1 MRGGSVARTVVVTGG
16 AGFIGSHLVEA
27 LVKRGDNVRVL
38 DNLSTGRIENLA
50 ALEGQFE
57 FVVGDLRYLD
67 TVLEVITGADAVLH
81 QGALPSVPRSVKE
94 PLISDAVN
102 SGGTLNVLE
111 AARRADVGRV
121 VFASSSSVYGDSF
134 ELPKHEEMN
143 PNPKSPYAVSK
154 LTGEYYCRVFM
165 HNYGLQTVPLRYF
178 NVFGPRQDPTS
189 QYSGVIAK
197 FSVQALAGEPYPV
210 FGDGQQAR
218 DFTYIDDVVEA
229 NLTALE
235 AEGAPGPPM
244 NVARGDRI
252 TLLELI
258 AVLNRLVG
266 KEIKAEFLPER
277 EGDVRESQAAVE
289 RARERMGYEATVPFD
304 EGMRQTL
311 EWYQRAAG

>member
-1 MRGGSVARTVVVTGG
+1 MARTVVVTGG

-67 TVLEVITGADAVLH
+67 TVVEVITGADAVLH

-121 VFASSSSVYGDSF
+121 VFASSSSVYGDSL

-154 LTGEYYCRVFM
+154 LSGEYYCRVFM
-165 HNYGLQTVPLRYF
+165 HNYALETVPLRYF

-197 FSVQALAGEPYPV
+197 FSMQALAGEPYPV
-210 FGDGQQAR
+210 YGDGQQAR
-218 DFTYIDDVVEA
+218 DFTYIDDVVKA

-266 KEIKAEFLPER
+266 KNLEPEFLPER

-311 EWYQRAAG
+311 EWYRRAAG

>member
-1 MRGGSVARTVVVTGG
+1 VARTVVVTGG

-67 TVLEVITGADAVLH
+67 TVVEVITGADAVLH

-121 VFASSSSVYGDSF
+121 VFASSSSVYGDSL

-154 LTGEYYCRVFM
+154 LSGEYYCRVFM
-165 HNYGLQTVPLRYF
+165 HIYALETVPLRYF

-197 FSVQALAGEPYPV
+197 FSMQALAGEPYPV
-210 FGDGQQAR
+210 YGDGQQAR
-218 DFTYIDDVVEA
+218 DFTYIDDVVKA

-266 KEIKAEFLPER
+266 KNLEPEFLPER

-311 EWYQRAAG
+311 EWYRRAAG

>member
-1 MRGGSVARTVVVTGG
+1 VARTVVVTGG

-67 TVLEVITGADAVLH
+67 TVVEVITGADAVLH

-121 VFASSSSVYGDSF
+121 VFASSSSVYGDSL

-154 LTGEYYCRVFM
+154 LSGEYYCRVFM
-165 HNYGLQTVPLRYF
+165 HNYALETVPLRYF

-197 FSVQALAGEPYPV
+197 FSMQALAGEPYPV
-210 FGDGQQAR
+210 YGDGQQAR
-218 DFTYIDDVVEA
+218 DFTYIDDVVKA

-266 KEIKAEFLPER
+266 KNLEPEFLPER

-311 EWYQRAAG
+311 EWYRRAAG